1 MKEEIDA
8 RRPTDN
14 PVRDNFQ
21 YQTVKS
27 YMCTNCREIVL
38 KRQEDIGWFVSVPR
52 RQEPMLQDALRLSM
66 QPDRRELL
74 CQHCR
79 HDECRVTT
87 KISQLPRA
95 LILQLN
101 RFRKEVEEGDPKAP
115 AGLPTL
121 LRCQQG
127 VLRSKASLR
136 GLYDIRHRHPDVQFL
151 MTSHLNQGCPENLLV
166 LTACC

>member
-1 MKEEIDA
+1 MA
-8 RRPTDN
+8 
-14 PVRDNFQ
+14 
-21 YQTVKS
+21 S
-27 YMCTNCREIVL
+27 A
-38 KRQEDIGWFVSVPR
+38 S
-52 RQEPMLQDALRLSM
+52 
-66 QPDRRELL
+66 
-74 CQHCR
+74 
-79 HDECRVTT
+79 
-87 KISQLPRA
+87 
-95 LILQLN
+95 
-101 RFRKEVEEGDPKAP
+101 FRKEVEEGDPKAP